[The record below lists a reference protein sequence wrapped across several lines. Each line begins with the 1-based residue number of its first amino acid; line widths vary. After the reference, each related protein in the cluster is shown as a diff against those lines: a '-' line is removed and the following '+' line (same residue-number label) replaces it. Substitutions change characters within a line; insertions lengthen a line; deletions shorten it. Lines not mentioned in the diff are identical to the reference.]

1 MLDVWFW
8 AMFESPI
15 WPDFTF
21 GKLFIWIWANNDQL
35 WLPRGQMSDLEQC
48 LNWLFFVARKS
59 ILNTELSGRQ
69 ASCVNF
75 MFSLPLKIPWTFFS
89 IMISLCF
96 GTHGMF
102 LQNNN
107 RGLTV
112 LIVRVSGQHNFGT
125 RVRYWGILMAKWNAS
140 QDIKR
145 GGGPIF
151 MNY

>member
-8 AMFESPI
+8 AMFESTPI

-48 LNWLFFVARKS
+48 LNWLLVTFFVARKS
-59 ILNTELSGRQ
+59 ILNTELSCRQ
-69 ASCVNF
+69 ASCFNF

-89 IMISLCF
+89 IMISLRF

-107 RGLTV
+107 WGQTV
-112 LIVRVSGQHNFGT
+112 LIVWVSGQHIFGT
-125 RVRYWGILMAKWNAS
+125 RVRYWGIFFSFLS
-140 QDIKR
+140 
-145 GGGPIF
+145 
-151 MNY
+151 